1 MMIIANE
8 RLKRL
13 ERLLEIVRMVS
24 ADLDDFT
31 VLQTIISV
39 ASELTQ
45 SEVASI
51 LSYNEEDGHLHFI
64 AAPWFHR
71 DSIESVR
78 VPLGE
83 SIAGWVFKHAKPL
96 VIPDAKD
103 DDRFYSEVDD
113 AAEFQT
119 KSLLAVPLLF
129 NGEPV
134 GVFEAINKTN
144 SAHYNG
150 EDVTILETLAA
161 LTALIVRNQS
171 LKDEIVKTKQE
182 TERLE
187 QMKKDFIAISS
198 HELRTPLG
206 LILGHATFLREV
218 IDGEHQEHMDTIVNS
233 GIKLKE
239 IIENMSNVDNY
250 QSGAAT
256 LRMRKFS
263 IVNLIKD
270 VMSRH
275 QEKADAK
282 GVALHLDA
290 KDINLLLEGDANKID
305 IVIDNLLKNA
315 ITFTPSG
322 GHVFAVV
329 EQVPGYVKVSV
340 VDDGIGIPS
349 DEIERI
355 FERFYQ
361 VQSHL
366 TRQHGGMG
374 LGLSVAKVM
383 VEMHGGKIWAESIPE
398 KGSRFSFRLP
408 LDPKQ
413 IGAAQSVFDA

>member
-1 MMIIANE
+1 MITNE

-13 ERLLEIVRMVS
+13 ERLLEVVRMVS

-31 VLQTIISV
+31 VLQSIISV

-51 LSYNEEDGHLHFI
+51 LHYKEEDGYLHFA

-83 SIAGWVFKHAKPL
+83 SIAGWVFKHGKPL
-96 VIPDAKD
+96 VIQDVKGD
-103 DDRFYSEVDD
+103 ERFFSEVDS

-119 KSLLAVPLLF
+119 RSILAVPLLF

-144 SAHYNG
+144 RAHYNG
-150 EDVTILETLAA
+150 EDVTILETLAS
-161 LTALIVRNQS
+161 LTALIVRNSS
-171 LKDEIVKTKQE
+171 LKNEIKKTKEAAEQ
-182 TERLE
+182 LE

-206 LILGHATFLREV
+206 LILGHATFLREA
-218 IDGEHQEHMDTIVNS
+218 IDDEHHDQMDIIINS
-233 GIKLKE
+233 GAKLKQ
-239 IIENMSNVDNY
+239 IIENMANVDNY
-250 QSGAAT
+250 QSGAAR

-263 IVNLIKD
+263 IVNLVKD
-270 VMSRH
+270 VVAIH

-282 GVALHLDA
+282 NITLHIDA
-290 KDINLLLEGDANKID
+290 PNPNLLLEGDAGKIE
-305 IVIDNLLKNA
+305 IVIDNLVKNA
-315 ITFTPSG
+315 VTFTPTG
-322 GHVFAVV
+322 GHVFVTV
-329 EQVPGYVKVSV
+329 EHVPGYAKVSV
-340 VDDGIGIPS
+340 VDDGIGIQPE
-349 DEIERI
+349 DLERI

-383 VEMHGGKIWAESIPE
+383 VEMHGGEIWAESIPE

-413 IGAAQSVFDA
+413 INAAQSVFDV

>member
-1 MMIIANE
+1 MITNE

-13 ERLLEIVRMVS
+13 ERLLEVVRMVS

-31 VLQTIISV
+31 MLQSIISV

-51 LSYNEEDGHLHFI
+51 LRYDEEDGYLHFV

-83 SIAGWVFKHAKPL
+83 SIAGWVFKSGQPL
-96 VIPDAKD
+96 IIQDVKSDK
-103 DDRFYSEVDD
+103 RFYSEVDE

-119 KSLLAVPLLF
+119 KSILAVPLLF

-150 EDVTILETLAA
+150 EDVTILETLAS
-161 LTALIVRNQS
+161 LTALMVRNTS
-171 LKDEIVKTKQE
+171 LKGEIQKTKKQA
-182 TERLE
+182 ERLE

-206 LILGHATFLREV
+206 LIIGHATFLREV
-218 IDGEHQEHMDTIVNS
+218 IGEEHYEQMDTIIGS
-233 GIKLKE
+233 GAKLKE

-250 QSGAAT
+250 QSGAAR
-256 LRMRKFS
+256 LRMRKVS
-263 IVNLIKD
+263 VVALIKD
-270 VMSRH
+270 VIKRH

-282 GVALHLDA
+282 NVSLHIDTPNP
-290 KDINLLLEGDANKID
+290 NLLVEGDASKID
-305 IVIDNLLKNA
+305 VIIDNLLKNA
-315 ITFTPSG
+315 ITFTPTG
-322 GHVFAVV
+322 GHVFVTA
-329 EQVPGYVKVSV
+329 EEVPGYVKVTV
-340 VDDGIGIPS
+340 VDDGIGIPP
-349 DEIERI
+349 DDLERI

-383 VEMHGGKIWAESIPE
+383 VEMHGGEIWAESIPE

-413 IGAAQSVFDA
+413 IGAEKSVFDA

>member
-1 MMIIANE
+1 MITNE

-13 ERLLEIVRMVS
+13 ERLLEVVRMVS

-31 VLQTIISV
+31 VLQSIISV

-51 LSYNEEDGHLHFI
+51 LRYDEEDGFLHFI

-83 SIAGWVFKHAKPL
+83 SIAGWVFKSNKPL
-96 VIPDAKD
+96 VIQDVKSD
-103 DDRFYSEVDD
+103 KRFYSEVDE

-119 KSLLAVPLLF
+119 RSILAVPLLF

-144 SAHYNG
+144 RAHYNG
-150 EDVTILETLAA
+150 EDVTILETLAS
-161 LTALIVRNQS
+161 LTGLMVRNHS
-171 LKDEIVKTKQE
+171 LKDEIQKTKKAA
-182 TERLE
+182 ERLE

-206 LILGHATFLREV
+206 LILGHSTFLREV
-218 IDGEHQEHMDTIVNS
+218 IDEEHHEQMDTIINS
-233 GIKLKE
+233 GAKLKE

-250 QSGAAT
+250 QSGAAR
-256 LRMRKFS
+256 LRMRRFS
-263 IVNLIKD
+263 IVKLIHE
-270 VMSRH
+270 VLTYH

-282 GVALHLDA
+282 NVILHV
-290 KDINLLLEGDANKID
+290 DIADKTLSVEGDANKIEI
-305 IVIDNLLKNA
+305 IVDNLLKNA
-315 ITFTPSG
+315 ITFTPTG
-322 GHVFAVV
+322 GHVFITA
-329 EQVPGYVKVSV
+329 EKIPGYVKVTV
-340 VDDGIGIPS
+340 VDDGIGIPA
-349 DEIERI
+349 DEIEHI

-383 VEMHGGKIWAESIPE
+383 VEMHGGEIWAESIPD

-408 LDPKQ
+408 IDHKQ
-413 IGAAQSVFDA
+413 VEAEKSVFDS

>member
-1 MMIIANE
+1 MITNE
-8 RLKRL
+8 RIKRL
-13 ERLLEIVRMVS
+13 ERLLEVIRMVS

-31 VLQTIISV
+31 VLQSIISV

-45 SEVASI
+45 SEVASV
-51 LSYNEEDGHLHFI
+51 LRYNEEDGYLHFV

-83 SIAGWVFKHAKPL
+83 SIAGWVFKYGKPL
-96 VIPDAKD
+96 VIQDVKGD
-103 DDRFYSEVDD
+103 KRFYSEVDE

-119 KSLLAVPLLF
+119 KSILAVPLLF

-144 SAHYNG
+144 RAHYNG
-150 EDVTILETLAA
+150 EDVTILETLAS
-161 LTALIVRNQS
+161 LTALIVRNRS

-182 TERLE
+182 AERLE

-218 IDGEHQEHMDTIVNS
+218 IPDEHQEHMDTIVQS
-233 GIKLKE
+233 GAKLKG
-239 IIENMSNVDNY
+239 IIENMANVDNY
-250 QSGAAT
+250 QSGAAR
-256 LRMRKFS
+256 LRMRKIS
-263 IVNLIKD
+263 IVSLIKN
-270 VMSRH
+270 VIARH

-282 GVALHLDA
+282 NVQIRLDA
-290 KDINLLLEGDANKID
+290 SNHNLLLEGDANKIEI
-305 IVIDNLLKNA
+305 IVDNLLDNA
-315 ITFTPSG
+315 ITFTTTG
-322 GHVFAVV
+322 GHVFVVV
-329 EQVPGYVKVSV
+329 EQLPGYVKVSI
-340 VDDGIGIPS
+340 VDDGIGIAPQELKRVF
-349 DEIERI
+349 D
-355 FERFYQ
+355 RFYQ

-374 LGLSVAKVM
+374 LGLSVAKAM
-383 VEMHGGKIWAESIPE
+383 VEMHGGDIWAESIPE
-398 KGSRFSFRLP
+398 KGSRFNFRLP
-408 LDPKQ
+408 LDPQQ
-413 IGAAQSVFDA
+413 INAAKSVFGS

>member
-1 MMIIANE
+1 MMTNE
-8 RLKRL
+8 RIKRL
-13 ERLLEIVRMVS
+13 ERLLEVIRMVS

-31 VLQTIISV
+31 VLQSIISV
-39 ASELTQ
+39 AGELTQ

-51 LSYNEEDGHLHFI
+51 LRYNEEDGYLHFI

-83 SIAGWVFKHAKPL
+83 SIAGWVFKYGKPL
-96 VIPDAKD
+96 VIQDVKSD
-103 DDRFYSEVDD
+103 KRFYAEVDD

-119 KSLLAVPLLF
+119 RSILAVPLLF

-144 SAHYNG
+144 RSHYNG
-150 EDVTILETLAA
+150 EDVTILETLAS
-161 LTALIVRNQS
+161 LTALIVRNRS
-171 LKDEIVKTKQE
+171 LKEEIVKTKQAA
-182 TERLE
+182 ERLE

-218 IDGEHQEHMDTIVNS
+218 IPDENQEHMDVIVQS
-233 GIKLKE
+233 GAKLKS

-250 QSGAAT
+250 QSGAAR
-256 LRMRKFS
+256 LRMRKIS
-263 IVNLIKD
+263 IVSLIKN
-270 VMSRH
+270 VIAKY

-282 GVALHLDA
+282 NVKVRLDA
-290 KDINLLLEGDANKID
+290 ANPNLLLEGDASKIE
-305 IVIDNLLKNA
+305 IIIDNLLANA
-315 ITFTPSG
+315 ITFTSTG
-322 GHVFAVV
+322 GHVFVV
-329 EQVPGYVKVSV
+329 AEQLPGYIKVSV
-340 VDDGIGIPS
+340 IDDGIGIAH
-349 DEIERI
+349 EELERI
-355 FERFYQ
+355 FDRFYQ

-374 LGLSVAKVM
+374 LGLSVAKAM
-383 VEMHGGKIWAESIPE
+383 VEMHGGEIWAESIPG

-408 LDPKQ
+408 IDPQ
-413 IGAAQSVFDA
+413 QVNAAKSVFGS